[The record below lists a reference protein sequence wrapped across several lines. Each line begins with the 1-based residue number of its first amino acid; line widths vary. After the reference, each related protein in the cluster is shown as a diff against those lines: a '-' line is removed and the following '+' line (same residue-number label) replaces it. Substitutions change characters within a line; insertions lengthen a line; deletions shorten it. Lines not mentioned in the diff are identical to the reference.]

1 MEIKT
6 TRELQVGQYDE
17 EFFSTPYLER
27 KWVAVNDI
35 IEELRCPEVND
46 METIEEAYDHLA
58 QKMNYI
64 IDVLSSNSSSDKS
77 ESFNKDDSVFWMKLD
92 EIIDR
97 TSRRLCLLCDTN
109 LDEDIGKGKWH
120 IPLCNKHRREEIE
133 KRFSS

>member
-1 MEIKT
+1 MEIKKA
-6 TRELQVGQYDE
+6 RELQVGQYDE
-17 EFFSTPYLER
+17 EFVSTPYLER

-77 ESFNKDDSVFWMKLD
+77 ESFNKGYEVNQK
-92 EIIDR
+92 
-97 TSRRLCLLCDTN
+97 
-109 LDEDIGKGKWH
+109 
-120 IPLCNKHRREEIE
+120 
-133 KRFSS
+133 